1 MAIKPPAWCK
11 RAVPVPHGWKHWAT
25 SEILLPKTFTQE
37 QIDEFWAE
45 KEGVSAPAAPAPE
58 PVATDEEVHDMIQ
71 QGKIEAEMIR
81 FEAEQTSNLESISK
95 RELED
100 LGREHGVELDRRQS
114 KKSLVTQMKGIITSK

>member
-45 KEGVSAPAAPAPE
+45 KDEAPAPAAPAPE
-58 PVATDEEVHDMIQ
+58 PVATDEDVQDMITE
-71 QGKIEAEMIR
+71 GKIQAAM
-81 FEAEQTSNLESISK
+81 ADSTLDAMSK
-95 RELED
+95 KELEN

>member
-1 MAIKPPAWCK
+1 MAIKPPAWCR

-45 KEGVSAPAAPAPE
+45 KEGASAPAAPAPE
-58 PVATDEEVHDMIQ
+58 PVATDEDVQDMITE
-71 QGKIEAEMIR
+71 GKIQAAMADSELDAM
-81 FEAEQTSNLESISK
+81 SK
-95 RELED
+95 KELEN

>member
-1 MAIKPPAWCK
+1 MTIKPPAWCR

-45 KEGVSAPAAPAPE
+45 KDGAAAPVAP
-58 PVATDEEVHDMIQ
+58 PAPQPFVAADDKATVE
-71 QGKIEAEMIR
+71 GKWDAAMKDQELD
-81 FEAEQTSNLESISK
+81 SLSK
-95 RELED
+95 RELET

-114 KKSLVTQMKGIITSK
+114 KKSLISQMKGIITSK

>member
-1 MAIKPPAWCK
+1 MTIKPPAWCK

-45 KEGVSAPAAPAPE
+45 KNGTVT
-58 PVATDEEVHDMIQ
+58 VKVTEEVHTTGGETPVYEDVDSVTIA
-71 QGKIEAEMIR
+71 IDEPSE
-81 FEAEQTSNLESISK
+81 LESMSK
-95 RELED
+95 KELEN

-114 KKSLVTQMKGIITSK
+114 KKALVEQMKEIIPSK

>member
-45 KEGVSAPAAPAPE
+45 KEGAPAPAAPAPE
-58 PVATDEEVHDMIQ
+58 PVATDEDVQDMITE
-71 QGKIEAEMIR
+71 GKIQAAMADHELSSM
-81 FEAEQTSNLESISK
+81 SK
-95 RELED
+95 KQLED

-114 KKSLVTQMKGIITSK
+114 KKSLVTQMKGIIPSK